1 MLWDK
6 HEAYM
11 EPFQVAG
18 NLYYVGTRP
27 ASAHLVDTGEGLVL
41 LDVGY
46 QQTLYL
52 VVNSIY
58 KLGFRVEDI
67 RLVLLSHGHID
78 HLGGARNLAELS
90 GAKTAIGLQDE
101 DYANGRRDL
110 TFAKELGMIYDTPF
124 QPDILLQDGDTLEL
138 GKTRIRCF
146 HTPGHTE
153 GTMSYL
159 FNVSDGKREW
169 IAGTHG
175 GIGINTMSRQF
186 LNAHGLPLALRDAFR
201 AGLHRMHEQ
210 HVDILL
216 PNHQDQWDTLGRYR
230 RMLAGEKDVFIDE
243 TSWTGYLNM
252 AEARLNSLLE
262 GEANEIRS

>member
-1 MLWDK
+1 MIWDVD
-6 HEAYM
+6 EAYM
-11 EPFQVAG
+11 APFRVAG
-18 NLYYVGTRP
+18 NVYYVGTQP
-27 ASAHLVDTGEGLVL
+27 ASAHLIDTGAGLVL

-52 VVNSIY
+52 VVNSIA

-67 RLVLLSHGHID
+67 RLILISHGHID
-78 HLGGARNLAELS
+78 HLGGARNLAGMS
-90 GAKTAIGLQDE
+90 GAKIAIGLQDE

-110 TFAKELGMIYDTPF
+110 TYAAEMGMVYDTPF
-124 QPDILLQDGDTLEL
+124 QPDILLRDGDVLEL
-138 GKTRIRCF
+138 GETRIRCF

-159 FNVSDGKREW
+159 FNVSDGDRTW
-169 IAGTHG
+169 TAGTHG

-186 LNAHGLPLALRDAFR
+186 LEAHGLPLALRDMFR
-201 AGLHRMHEQ
+201 AGLQRMRAE
-210 HVDILL
+210 HVDIFL

-243 TSWTGYLNM
+243 TSWTGYLDM

-262 GEANEIRS
+262 GEANEI